1 MFELLEMYWKPF
13 LYFDGYSYSGLVIT
27 LWLLIF
33 SVAVGFLLSIPLS
46 VARNS
51 KYKIIRWNVTAFT
64 TIFRGTPLYLQLLIC
79 YSGIYSL
86 SFVQEQ
92 AVLGQFFRDGMYCT
106 LLTFSLNTAAYMCEM
121 LAGALRNVDIGQIE
135 AAKAFGMGRFK
146 IYRYIIFPS
155 AFKQSIPQYSNE
167 VIIVLHSTTI
177 AFTATVP
184 DILKVARDANS
195 ATYMTFQSFGIAAI
209 LYLILSF
216 ILFYLFRNFE
226 LYYTAHL
233 PQKQRSTSL
242 LSTYLPYKR
251 KKRVLNETL

>member
-33 SVAVGFLLSIPLS
+33 SVVAGFLFSIPLA

-51 KYKIIRWNVTAFT
+51 KQKLISWSIAAFT

-92 AVLGQFFRDGMYCT
+92 AILGQFFRDGMYCT

-121 LAGALRNVDIGQIE
+121 LAGALKNVDAGEIE
-135 AAKAFGMGRFK
+135 AGKSFGMSRFK
-146 IYRYIIFPS
+146 IYLYIIFPS
-155 AFKQSIPQYSNE
+155 ALKQSIPQYSNE

-195 ATYMTFQSFGIAAI
+195 ATYMTFQSFGIAAV
-209 LYLILSF
+209 LYLFLSF
-216 ILFYLFRNFE
+216 ILFYFFRKFE
-226 LYYTAHL
+226 FYYTAHL
-233 PQKQRSTSL
+233 PNHQRSKNMF
-242 LSTYLPYKR
+242 STYFFN
-251 KKRVLNETL
+251 KKNKANAK